1 MKRIILLFLTLC
13 LLLSGC
19 GGLFNGSYHN
29 VTRHEEADSPEDAQ
43 IVSVSNFANL
53 CSTLSSTVADGA
65 ESIIIS
71 VARYDQDQIEADM
84 KTAIQQVI
92 TTDPI
97 AAYAVEDIV
106 FELGSNAGQPAVAV
120 TVSYLHDR
128 TEIRKIRHLQ
138 DQAGVDKAIADVLDN
153 CDSGTVLYIKDYVDM
168 DFTQWVSDYAA
179 ANPDKVMELPAVTAN
194 IYPEEGPDRV
204 VELKFL
210 YQNSRENLRDMQ
222 SKVKPLFSAAAIYAG
237 VDADAAERYFKLY
250 SFLFGL
256 FQTYQLDTSLTPA
269 YSLLQHGVGDSK
281 AFATVYAAMCEE
293 AGLEC
298 IVVTGMKAGELRYW
312 NIVLAEEVYYHVDPL
327 ACDQNGSFLMQ
338 TDEEMKANGEM
349 TGYVWDYSAYPACGI
364 MPTDEELE

>member
-1 MKRIILLFLTLC
+1 MKRITLLFLVLC

-29 VTRHEEADSPEDAQ
+29 VTRHEEEDSQEDAQ
-43 IVSVSNFANL
+43 IVSVSNYASL
-53 CSTLSSTVADGA
+53 YSTLRSAIADGM

-71 VARYDQDQIEADM
+71 VARYDQDAVEMDMSAAIER
-84 KTAIQQVI
+84 VI

-97 AAYAVEDIV
+97 AAYAVEDIE

-120 TVSYLHDR
+120 TVNYLHNR

-138 DQAGVDKAIADVLDN
+138 DRDGVETAIAEVLDN
-153 CDSGTVLYIKDYVDM
+153 CDSGTVLYIKDYAEM
-168 DFTQWVSDYAA
+168 DFAQWVEDYAA

-194 IYPEEGPDRV
+194 IYPEAGEDRV

-210 YQNSRENLRDMQ
+210 YQNSRESLRSMQ
-222 SKVKPLFSAAAIYAG
+222 GKVKPLFSAAAIYAG
-237 VDADAAERYFKLY
+237 GDGDTAERYFKLY
-250 SFLFGL
+250 SFLMGL
-256 FQTYQLDTSLTPA
+256 FQTFQLDTSLTPA

-298 IVVTGMKAGELRYW
+298 IVVTGMRAGEPRYW
-312 NIVLAEEVYYHVDPL
+312 NIVQTEEVYYHVDLL
-327 ACDQNGSFLMQ
+327 ACEQNGDFLMQ
-338 TDEEMKANGEM
+338 TDEEMRAADEM
-349 TGYVWDYSAYPACGI
+349 TGYVWDYSAYPACGVL
-364 MPTDEELE
+364 PAEEE